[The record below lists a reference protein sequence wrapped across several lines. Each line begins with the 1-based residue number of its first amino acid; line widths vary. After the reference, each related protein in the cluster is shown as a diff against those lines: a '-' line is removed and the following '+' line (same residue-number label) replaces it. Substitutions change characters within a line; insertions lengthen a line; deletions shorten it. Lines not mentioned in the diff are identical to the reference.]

1 MEEYKQLRNVG
12 AKPFYKTPEE
22 MADKAI
28 EYFESL
34 KENQERATVTG
45 LVYFL
50 GFADK
55 KSLRDYK
62 EKELFSPL
70 IKRMLLLVEKSYE
83 MMLGDKSAT
92 GAIFALKNMGWIDKV
107 NTDITTKGESI
118 NALTKD
124 EAIKTAKD
132 LDDEF
137 K

>member
-1 MEEYKQLRNVG
+1 MEEYNQLRNVG

-22 MADKAI
+22 MAEKAI

-55 KSLRDYK
+55 KSLRDYR
-62 EKELFSPL
+62 EKEAFSPL

-83 MMLGDKSAT
+83 MMLGDKAST
-92 GAIFALKNMGWIDKV
+92 GAIFALKNMGWIDRV

-118 NALTKD
+118 NTLTKE
-124 EAIKTAKD
+124 EAIKRSNE
-132 LDDEF
+132 LDDEY
-137 K
+137 